1 MNTLRS
7 LEFGAPWVL
16 ALLLLLPAWWWLR
29 RRRRPA
35 AIIYSRVPT
44 LIRGP
49 HAGRGIARMMFI
61 LRNVV
66 LAGFIIALAQP
77 RSGATSRQVT
87 SQGID
92 IMIAFD
98 ISSSMLAEDF
108 QPRNRIEVARDLVRK
123 FIGLRNT
130 DRLGLVAFS
139 GEALT
144 QVPLTTDYPVMMAA
158 VQNLQPGQLED
169 GTAIGTAIATAANR
183 LRRSPGKSRVILLLT
198 DGENNRGSI
207 DPRTAG
213 RAAQAFGI
221 KIYAIG
227 VGSMGMARVPVG
239 RGIGGLRFEY
249 QPVQIDDQ
257 LLTEIATATGGR
269 YFRATDAAALERI
282 LEQIDRLERS
292 PVQTR
297 SYTRFTEQ
305 YEWPLALA
313 LIALAAELALLAWK
327 APLP

>member
-1 MNTLRS
+1 MSFLGG
-7 LEFGAPWVL
+7 LQFGAPLVL
-16 ALLLLLPAWWWLR
+16 GLLVLLPLWWLWR
-29 RRRRPA
+29 MRRRPA
-35 AIIYSRVPT
+35 AIVFSRVGT
-44 LIRGP
+44 LVRGP
-49 HAGRGIARMMFI
+49 RAGRFVARALFV
-61 LRNVV
+61 LRNAV
-66 LAGFIIALAQP
+66 LATVIVALARP
-77 RSGATSRQVT
+77 RTGASSQQVT

-108 QPRNRIEVARDLVRK
+108 QPRNRLEVARDLVRK
-123 FIGLRNT
+123 FVLSRT
-130 DRLGLVAFS
+130 SDRLGLVAFS

-144 QVPLTTDYPVMMAA
+144 QVPLTTDYPVVEAA
-158 VQNLQPGQLED
+158 VRGLQPGQLED

-183 LRRSPGKSRVILLLT
+183 LRRSPGKSRVIVLLT

-213 RAAQAFGI
+213 KAAKSFGI

-227 VGSMGMARVPVG
+227 VGTIGMARVPVG
-239 RGIGGLRFEY
+239 RGVGGLRFEY
-249 QPVQIDDQ
+249 QPVRIDDA
-257 LLTEIATATGGR
+257 LLTEVATSTGGR

-282 LEQIDRLERS
+282 LEQIDQLERT

-297 SYTRFTEQ
+297 TYTRYTER
-305 YEWPLALA
+305 YVWPLALA
-313 LIALAAELALLAWK
+313 LTALALELALVAWK

>member
-1 MNTLRS
+1 MSALSAFR
-7 LEFGAPWVL
+7 FGAPWVL
-16 ALLLLLPAWWWLR
+16 LLLLLLPAWWIWR

-35 AIIYSRVPT
+35 AIVYSRVPT
-44 LIRGP
+44 LARGP
-49 HAGRGIARMMFI
+49 RAGRGIARALFL
-61 LRNVV
+61 LRN
-66 LAGFIIALAQP
+66 LALAAIIVALAQP
-77 RSGATSRQVT
+77 RSGATSREVT

-108 QPRNRIEVARDLVRK
+108 QPQNRLEVARGMVRK
-123 FIGLRNT
+123 FVSLRT
-130 DRLGLVAFS
+130 SDRLGLVAFS

-144 QVPLTTDYPVMMAA
+144 QVPLTTDYPVMLAA
-158 VQNLQPGQLED
+158 VANLQPGQLED

-198 DGENNRGSI
+198 DGENNRGAI

-227 VGSMGMARVPVG
+227 VGSVGMARVPVG

-249 QPVQIDDQ
+249 QPVRIDDA

-269 YFRATDAAALERI
+269 YYRATDAAALDRT
-282 LEQIDRLERS
+282 LEQIDRLERT
-292 PVQTR
+292 PVQSRT
-297 SYTRFTEQ
+297 YTKYTEQ
-305 YEWPLALA
+305 YEWPLGLA
-313 LIALAAELALLAWK
+313 LLLLATELALLAWK

>member
-1 MNTLRS
+1 MSFLGG
-7 LEFGAPWVL
+7 LQFGAPWVL
-16 ALLLLLPAWWWLR
+16 GLLVFLPLWWLWR
-29 RRRRPA
+29 MRRRPA
-35 AIIYSRVPT
+35 AIVFSRVGT
-44 LIRGP
+44 LVRGP
-49 HAGRGIARMMFI
+49 RAGRFVARALFV

-66 LAGFIIALAQP
+66 LATVIVALARP
-77 RSGATSRQVT
+77 RTGASSQQVT

-108 QPRNRIEVARDLVRK
+108 QPRNRLEVARDLVRK
-123 FIGLRNT
+123 FVLSRT
-130 DRLGLVAFS
+130 SDRLGLVAFS

-144 QVPLTTDYPVMMAA
+144 QVPLTTDYPVVEAA
-158 VQNLQPGQLED
+158 VRGLQPGQLED

-183 LRRSPGKSRVILLLT
+183 LRRSPGKSRVIVLLT

-213 RAAQAFGI
+213 KAAKSFGI

-227 VGSMGMARVPVG
+227 VGTVGMARVPVG
-239 RGIGGLRFEY
+239 RGVGGLRFEY
-249 QPVQIDDQ
+249 QPVRIDDA
-257 LLTEIATATGGR
+257 LLTEVATSTGGR

-282 LEQIDRLERS
+282 LEQIDQLERT

-297 SYTRFTEQ
+297 TYTRFTER
-305 YEWPLALA
+305 YVWPLALA
-313 LIALAAELALLAWK
+313 LTALALELAFVAWK

>member
-1 MNTLRS
+1 MIGIGRLQ
-7 LEFGAPWVL
+7 FAVPWVL
-16 ALLLLLPAWWWLR
+16 PLLLLLPVWWLLR
-29 RRRRPA
+29 RRARPA
-35 AIIYSRVPT
+35 AIVYSRVPT
-44 LIRGP
+44 LLRGP
-49 HAGRGIARMMFI
+49 RAGRALTRALFI
-61 LRNVV
+61 LRNLA
-66 LAGFIIALAQP
+66 LAGLVIALAQP
-77 RSGATSRQVT
+77 RTGASSRQIT
-87 SQGID
+87 SEGID

-108 QPRNRIEVARDLVRK
+108 QPRNRLEVARDLVRRFVSMRK
-123 FIGLRNT
+123 S
-130 DRLGLVAFS
+130 DRIGLVAFS

-144 QVPLTTDYPVMMAA
+144 QVPLTTDYPVVMAG

-213 RAAQAFGI
+213 KAAQAFGI
-221 KIYAIG
+221 RIYAIG
-227 VGSMGMARVPVG
+227 VGSVGMARVPVG

-249 QPVQIDDQ
+249 QPVRIDDA
-257 LLTEIATATGGR
+257 LLTEVANGTGGR
-269 YFRATDAAALERI
+269 YFRATDAAALERT
-282 LEQIDRLERS
+282 LEFIDQLERA

-297 SYTRFTEQ
+297 TYTQFTERFT
-305 YEWPLALA
+305 WPLSLA
-313 LIALAAELALLAWK
+313 LLAIALELALLAWK

>member
-1 MNTLRS
+1 MSIFGGLQ
-7 LEFGAPWVL
+7 FGAPWVL
-16 ALLLLLPAWWWLR
+16 LFLLLLPAWWLWR
-29 RRRRPA
+29 RKRRPP
-35 AIIYSRVPT
+35 AIVFSRVGT
-44 LIRGP
+44 LARGP
-49 HAGRGIARMMFI
+49 RSGRTITRSLFV
-61 LRNVV
+61 LRN
-66 LAGFIIALAQP
+66 LALATVIIALARP
-77 RSGATSRQVT
+77 RTGASSEQVT

-108 QPRNRIEVARDLVRK
+108 QPRNRLEVARELVRK
-123 FIGLRNT
+123 FVGMRKT

-144 QVPLTTDYPVMMAA
+144 QVPLTTDYPVLMAA
-158 VQNLQPGQLED
+158 MENIQPGQLED

-213 RAAQAFGI
+213 KAAQSFGI
-221 KIYAIG
+221 RIYAIG
-227 VGSMGMARVPVG
+227 VGTIGMARVPVG

-249 QPVQIDDQ
+249 QPVRIDDA
-257 LLTEIATATGGR
+257 LLTEVASATGGR
-269 YFRATDAAALERI
+269 YFRATDAAALERT
-282 LEQIDRLERS
+282 LEQIDRLERA

-297 SYTRFTEQ
+297 TYTRFTER
-305 YEWPLALA
+305 YHWPLTLALTALA
-313 LIALAAELALLAWK
+313 LELGLLAWK